1 MERRGEAR
9 TPRSRGSLGCAPCC
23 VVPPHAA
30 SVAAGVSLLLV
41 LGTLVTCVAAR
52 APMCGEHQFLSNGLC
67 QPCRQ
72 CPPGEE
78 PNQVCGHDYGE
89 GTTCE
94 ACPAGYYSDKL
105 GYGKCQPHVD
115 CELYNAKTQQ
125 GGDKQRDSVCGECL
139 PGFYHCSLLSP
150 DSSNRYDRSEC
161 CDCRRATTTEFPE
174 CGDVRATANARIP
187 HAVPTSSHEHIRP
200 LFYMLLGVLLLL
212 AVLVVWAVCGPRRRA
227 TGRLVNPVASWCR
240 RISTGC
246 QATSATQATIPLLP
260 SGRRKTSRDS
270 QYSPSEEATFD
281 PAGQSHMS
289 GRQPLLHQRRHST
302 FPSVCDKL
310 KNCKCE
316 HCQDLLN
323 SLKSGRSQHN
333 ANRKSDKSDKKNGQ
347 TSGVKQ
353 VKFPNFVKDDSD
365 SDENRQK
372 NPGQDPWIKAVPH
385 KEPPVIESRRASM
398 GPSILPTVPIK
409 PEGSRRIRMIERVE
423 DLYRRAL
430 KKTKDMAIDSL
441 DFRLREAL
449 TLKLNSSLTASSGGS
464 QQNLLSKLAHRLGIT
479 SDEALLLGNAEQLL
493 RVASTRAA
501 SVPSLLE
508 ALYDVK
514 HYDVLNLLCKGLL
527 TPDEGHD
534 PSYV

>member
-1 MERRGEAR
+1 MESYGEAR
-9 TPRSRGSLGCAPCC
+9 PPRSRGSLGCAPCRA
-23 VVPPHAA
+23 VRPHAA
-30 SVAAGVSLLLV
+30 SVAAGVLGLLA

-78 PNQVCGHDYGE
+78 PNQVCGYDYGE
-89 GTTCE
+89 GTTCA

-125 GGDKQRDSVCGECL
+125 AGNKQRDSVCGECL

-150 DSSNRYDRSEC
+150 DSSNKYDKNEC
-161 CDCRRATTTEFPE
+161 CDCRSAKTKYPE
-174 CGDVRATANARIP
+174 CGDGRTTANVRIP
-187 HAVPTSSHEHIRP
+187 HAVPTSSHEHVRP
-200 LFYMLLGVLLLL
+200 LFYMLLGVLLLF
-212 AVLVVWAVCGPRRRA
+212 AILVVWVVCGPRRRA
-227 TGRLVNPVASWCR
+227 TCRLLNPVASWCH
-240 RISTGC
+240 RISSGWR
-246 QATSATQATIPLLP
+246 ATSATQVTNPLLP
-260 SGRRKTSRDS
+260 TERKETSRDS

-281 PAGQSHMS
+281 PAGQLCMS
-289 GRQPLLHQRRHST
+289 GQQQLLHQRRHST
-302 FPSVCDKL
+302 FPRVCDKL

-316 HCQDLLN
+316 QCQDLFN
-323 SLKSGRSQHN
+323 SLKSGHSQHN
-333 ANRKSDKSDKKNGQ
+333 ANRKSATSDKKNAH
-347 TSGVKQ
+347 TSGVQK
-353 VKFPNFVKDDSD
+353 VKGPNLVKDDSD

-372 NPGQDPWIKAVPH
+372 NPGQDPWMKAVPR
-385 KEPPVIESRRASM
+385 KDPSVIGYRSASV
-398 GPSILPTVPIK
+398 GPSLLPTVPIK
-409 PEGSRRIRMIERVE
+409 PEGPTRTRLIERVE

-441 DFRLREAL
+441 DFRLRERL
-449 TLKLNSSLTASSGGS
+449 TLKLNSSLNASSGGS

-479 SDEALLLGNAEQLL
+479 SDEALLLGNAEELL

-514 HYDVLNLLCKGLL
+514 HYDVLNLLCEGLL
-527 TPDEGHD
+527 SPYEGHHL
-534 PSYV
+534 SYV

>member
-9 TPRSRGSLGCAPCC
+9 SPRSRGSMGCPPCR

-78 PNQVCGHDYGE
+78 PNQVCGHDYGD

-125 GGDKQRDSVCGECL
+125 GGDKQHDSVCGECL
-139 PGFYHCSLLSP
+139 PGFYHCALLSP
-150 DSSNRYDRSEC
+150 DSSNRYNKNEC
-161 CDCRRATTTEFPE
+161 CDCRRATTTKFPE
-174 CGDVRATANARIP
+174 CGDVRATANVRIP

-212 AVLVVWAVCGPRRRA
+212 VVLVVWAVCGPRRRA
-227 TGRLVNPVASWCR
+227 TGRLVNPVASWCQ
-240 RISTGC
+240 RISSGC
-246 QATSATQATIPLLP
+246 RATSATQATIPLLP
-260 SGRRKTSRDS
+260 TERMKTARDL

-281 PAGQSHMS
+281 PAGQSRMS

-323 SLKSGRSQHN
+323 SLKSSHSQHN
-333 ANRKSDKSDKKNGQ
+333 TNRKSDKSDKKNGQ

-365 SDENRQK
+365 SDESRK
-372 NPGQDPWIKAVPH
+372 KTVPR
-385 KEPPVIESRRASM
+385 KEPSVIGSRRASM